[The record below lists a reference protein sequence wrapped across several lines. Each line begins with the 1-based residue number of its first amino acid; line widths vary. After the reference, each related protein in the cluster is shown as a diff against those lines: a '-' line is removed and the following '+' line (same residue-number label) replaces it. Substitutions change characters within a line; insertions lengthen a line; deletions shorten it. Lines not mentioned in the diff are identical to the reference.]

1 MLQRLIIF
9 HWDYTNNKQATAPGR
24 IYYYQMTL
32 TDLGVL
38 GLIIMNTFYKTINHP
53 EHRYDSFSYP
63 LLFCYINQ
71 RIKLKSIASF
81 KSKDHNEYFLKYGAH
96 QSSGLGKDS

>member
-9 HWDYTNNKQATAPGR
+9 HWDYTNNKQVTATAPGR

-32 TDLGVL
+32 TDLGAL
-38 GLIIMNTFYKTINHP
+38 GLIIIM
-53 EHRYDSFSYP
+53 
-63 LLFCYINQ
+63 LFCYINQ

-81 KSKDHNEYFLKYGAH
+81 KV
-96 QSSGLGKDS
+96 

>member
-9 HWDYTNNKQATAPGR
+9 HWDYTNNKQVTATAPGR

-32 TDLGVL
+32 TDLGAL

-81 KSKDHNEYFLKYGAH
+81 KVYRHTASLK
-96 QSSGLGKDS
+96 S